1 MKHIQQETGCRVQIK
16 GRGSGYL
23 DARPTARAM
32 KTCTCMLREYMARSQ
47 FGVRLTLVSS
57 GPDPNQVEKAKEL
70 CEDLLGNVK
79 EQYEEF
85 KNRPPRTHGG
95 HGGHGGPYGDRQ
107 GGGNASGPYQGYG
120 GHGQGGFNPPAGP
133 GGAGSNSRG
142 ARIRQSARG
151 VRIMRLSMPSITDR
165 AILCC
170 LWWLRWVV
178 MWLPWSPNLVRR

>member
-1 MKHIQQETGCRVQIK
+1 
-16 GRGSGYL
+16 
-23 DARPTARAM
+23 
-32 KTCTCMLREYMARSQ
+32 MLREYMARSQ

-133 GGAGSNSRG
+133 GGAGSNSPAPG
-142 ARIRQSARG
+142 SAISPG
-151 VRIMRLSMPSITDR
+151 GTDY
-165 AILCC
+165 AAQYAQYYGSGDPYAAYGGYAGY
-170 LWWLRWVV
+170 V